1 MRAIF
6 YTLYGLVLIGAI
18 GVLFSRNALRS
29 ALFFLLSLFVLGII
43 YITLG
48 SPFLG
53 FIQIIIYAGAVVTL
67 ILMVIMTLR
76 LREPL
81 EDHELTPKG
90 YLGFLISAF
99 LSLALIFGFAK
110 AALHFPASGHTF
122 GAADLGRYLL
132 TDYLLPFEVVSL
144 LLLVAIVAAVMLGKR
159 RV

>member
-1 MRAIF
+1 MKTAF
-6 YTLYGLVLIGAI
+6 YILYALTLIGAV
-18 GVLFSRNALRS
+18 GVLFARNALRS
-29 ALFFLLSLFVLGII
+29 ALFFLLSLFSLGIL
-43 YITLG
+43 YIVLG

-81 EDHELTPKG
+81 RDHELTPKG
-90 YLGFLISAF
+90 YLAFLISAF
-99 LSLALIFGFAK
+99 FTLALVFAFVK
-110 AALHFPASGHTF
+110 AALGLKPRVPGFDT
-122 GAADLGRYLL
+122 AAIGRYLL

-144 LLLVAIVAAVMLGKR
+144 VLLVAIVAAVMLGKR